1 MSGFENWPAP
11 ILRRWLL
18 SAAAGPV
25 IFLIGLTGRIAL
37 RDPVLLPLS
46 ALLSGCIVARC
57 ILLFRTI
64 RQGAYETVEGVCVA
78 IRRASLRGHQR
89 IRLMD
94 DSGTAHDLLL
104 DRRQRFLIGSSYRIY
119 LQSSP
124 GAALPEARIPH
135 GTLLGLEELGA
146 CRAESE
152 IDGQPAAP
160 EDPNII
166 DMEEFNEQASQKS
179 YPSNPCKKTM
189 T

>member
-18 SAAAGPV
+18 STAAGPA
-25 IFLIGLTGRIAL
+25 IFLIGLAGRIAL
-37 RDPVLLPLS
+37 HDPTLLTLS
-46 ALLSGCIVARC
+46 TLLASCMVVRC
-57 ILLFRTI
+57 ILLFQAVRH
-64 RQGAYETVEGVCVA
+64 GDYETVEGVCVA

-135 GTLLGLEELGA
+135 GALLGLEDLGE
-146 CRAESE
+146 CRIESE
-152 IDGQPAAP
+152 IGCQAAAQ

-166 DMEEFNEQASQKS
+166 KTERFNE
-179 YPSNPCKKTM
+179 
-189 T
+189 